1 MAILHPTR
9 TFPALLP
16 RYVSRFSCVGPAC
29 PDNCCTGWTVT
40 LDKKT
45 FNAYRQSRHP
55 ELKDMF
61 ETSLRRQR
69 SQASELNY
77 GRIEMRDGDHACPMM
92 QDGLCGVHKHMDE
105 SHLSHT
111 CFTYPRMAANFGGQV
126 QQALQLSCPEAARQ
140 ALLAPDAFDFIED
153 RITVREGEMRRV
165 NAHPSLGTELLHE
178 IRIFCLQLMRTE
190 GLELWQR
197 LAVLGVFC
205 EQLSKVG
212 KDNHKIVA
220 LMNEA
225 ARLVESRAMVDALA
239 GLKPNHR
246 GQAIVFATLWSGK
259 EAPGSTARQRA
270 VIATVASNLGT
281 DAETGVAST
290 DKLVAAYTLG
300 VQRLPEALAATPH
313 LLDHFILNE
322 MFLHMFPFDAA
333 DAYESYLQLVSRF
346 GLLRL
351 MLAAQ
356 CVPEGSLPGV
366 DALVETVQAFC
377 RRFRHDPNFARR
389 ANEALRNEGW
399 DSLDNLYGFLRH

>member
-1 MAILHPTR
+1 
-9 TFPALLP
+9 
-16 RYVSRFSCVGPAC
+16 
-29 PDNCCTGWTVT
+29 
-40 LDKKT
+40 
-45 FNAYRQSRHP
+45 
-55 ELKDMF
+55 
-61 ETSLRRQR
+61 
-69 SQASELNY
+69 
-77 GRIEMRDGDHACPMM
+77 
-92 QDGLCGVHKHMDE
+92 
-105 SHLSHT
+105 
-111 CFTYPRMAANFGGQV
+111 
-126 QQALQLSCPEAARQ
+126 
-140 ALLAPDAFDFIED
+140 
-153 RITVREGEMRRV
+153 
-165 NAHPSLGTELLHE
+165 
-178 IRIFCLQLMRTE
+178 
-190 GLELWQR
+190 
-197 LAVLGVFC
+197 VLGVFC

-270 VIATVASNLGT
+270 VIATVASKLGT

-356 CVPEGSLPGV
+356 CVPEGPLPGV